1 MAKQGRREGLYKG
14 LTISKSPL
22 GDLGV
27 RQKRRLMRHPCG
39 GEISLIKRGLE
50 FKEMASI

>member
-1 MAKQGRREGLYKG
+1 

-27 RQKRRLMRHPCG
+27 RQKRRLLRHPPMRAN
-39 GEISLIKRGLE
+39 K
-50 FKEMASI
+50 